1 MAEWSFLTNHARAL
15 VCIADDP
22 GVRLRDIGAALGITE
37 RTAFGIVADL
47 TEAGYVAKEKD
58 GRRNRYRIHD
68 NLPLPEAIVRE
79 RTIGEVL
86 KVLLDTRAPEP
97 AQLPDRNAPSDRPA
111 PTRLKRSAP
120 VSRPAAGPS
129 TRRR

>member
-22 GVRLRDIGAALGITE
+22 GVRLRDIAVALGITE
-37 RTAFGIVADL
+37 RSAFGIVTDL
-47 TEAGYVAKEKD
+47 TEAGYVEKEKD

-68 NLPLPEAIVRE
+68 HLPLPEAIGGE

-86 KVLLDTRAPEP
+86 ELLSDTTAS
-97 AQLPDRNAPSDRPA
+97 Q
-111 PTRLKRSAP
+111 SA
-120 VSRPAAGPS
+120 
-129 TRRR
+129 